1 MRHETIAKGTNVMK
15 DKQHYKA
22 LAKKLSRYENGN
34 GMAQTARKCKE
45 HKKTKS
51 QETKEAI
58 TADLN
63 LNGQNIVL
71 WRVRKFNHLKN
82 GGPKST
88 HRKHDWPKRCWK
100 PLWDNAPSAAYL

>member
-1 MRHETIAKGTNVMK
+1 MK

-22 LAKKLSRYENGN
+22 LGKKKLSRYENGN
-34 GMAQTARKCKE
+34 GMAQTARKCEE

-51 QETKEAI
+51 QETREDLSNNKAI

-71 WRVRKFNHLKN
+71 
-82 GGPKST
+82 
-88 HRKHDWPKRCWK
+88 
-100 PLWDNAPSAAYL
+100 